1 MSEMAWMG
9 ALAVLLAVSLL
20 VGVLYAIV
28 EWVYSDAP
36 TKPRPWQ
43 RRRRA
48 RRPDDGSAR

>member
-1 MSEMAWMG
+1 MAWMV
-9 ALAVLLAVSLL
+9 ALLVLLVVAAAVGA
-20 VGVLYAIV
+20 VYVIV

-48 RRPDDGSAR
+48 RRPDDQSTP